1 MADETQLEKSLA
13 DESGKP
19 ATFVDKQWLYVNDSN
34 NGSYTGQIVIDSTT
48 LSNSGSYIG
57 WSESFLQI
65 PLVLQAESAAI
76 TANTQRFDFG
86 MALKSGYWQLIH
98 SMSVEFNN
106 GSVVQQTPFLN
117 VFSSFKNLTSWSE
130 GDLKCWGKITG
141 FAPDTADSWVFNS
154 VIAAASLNNGLQG
167 NGTGFC
173 NNRLAMT
180 FAPSGLL
187 SDVAYPPA
195 IAFGAVYVEATANA
209 AVLNTQIVLATEV
222 SSFSDSVC
230 GCANTGLLQRMKWL
244 NFDMIVPY
252 QTTIGGGAPFGT
264 NIGPIGAGGANVLS
278 NKVLL
283 LTKDSGGLDSVFKNY
298 VRTSANGR
306 AIVFNAII
314 RMKDI
319 CDFFDKLPLMKGATM
334 RLYINTNQC
343 FLPLSVNAA
352 RVNLAGAVVEFPS
365 LQLTATP
372 TILGG
377 GQTCPIMVS
386 SADLGQGMN
395 SIAPVKAGASGAAV
409 ALKVALSV
417 VRCQFGY
424 NFTGTNA
431 NIAAPLTTVRL
442 YAPAYTM
449 SPQAEASYLAMSPTK
464 KIVYEDLFQ
473 YSFPTQLPDATFNI
487 LVSNGLPNLK
497 SIVVMSF
504 LPQASN
510 GVAGAGDYIGTP
522 VSSLLSPFASSGGTP
537 DPIALTNF
545 NIQLSGKNLFNDQNQ
560 YDFQEF
566 YEQFISSN
574 QLNGSL
580 TTGLAS
586 GLIGEHEWS
595 DLYRYYYADCS
606 RGLPQESGVSRSIQI
621 TGVNKSAYTVNLM
634 VFASFTR
641 SLTVDVRS
649 GVRIE

>member
-1 MADETQLEKSLA
+1 MDETQLDKSLA

-65 PLVLQAESAAI
+65 PLVLQAESASI
-76 TANTQRFDFG
+76 TATTDKFDFG

-130 GDLKCWGKITG
+130 GDLKCWGKVTG
-141 FAPDTADSWVFNS
+141 FCPDTADSWVYNS
-154 VIAAASLNNGLQG
+154 VLAAASAVNGLQG
-167 NGTGFC
+167 SGTGFC
-173 NNRLAMT
+173 NNRLATT
-180 FAPSGLL
+180 FASSGNL
-187 SDVAYPPA
+187 SDVAYPA
-195 IAFGAVYVEATANA
+195 LTFTDTLVVCATQA
-209 AVLNTQIVLATEV
+209 
-222 SSFSDSVC
+222 SGFSDNVA
-230 GCANTGLLQRMKWL
+230 GCANEGLLQRMKWL
-244 NFDMIVPY
+244 NFDMICP
-252 QTTIGGGAPFGT
+252 TAGSGT
-264 NIGPIGAGGANVLS
+264 VVAAVGANVLA
-278 NKVLL
+278 NKVSLL
-283 LTKDSGGLDSVFKNY
+283 ATNEAGLKGIFKNY
-298 VRTSANGR
+298 IQSTTGGR
-306 AIVFNAII
+306 VIVFNAII

-319 CDFFDKLPLMKGATM
+319 CDFFDKMPLMKGATM
-334 RLYINTNQC
+334 RLYVNTNQC
-343 FLPLSVNAA
+343 YLPLNVVAA
-352 RVNLAGAVVEFPS
+352 EVETTGVITCFPAIS
-365 LQLTATP
+365 LSATP

-395 SIAPVKAGASGAAV
+395 VIAPVKAAVPGNAV

-417 VRCQFGY
+417 VRNQFAS
-424 NFTGTNA
+424 NFTNQSSKD
-431 NIAAPLTTVRL
+431 AACPLNSVRL

-473 YSFPTQLPDATFNI
+473 YSFPNQPANATFNI

-497 SIVVMSF
+497 SLVVMSF
-504 LPQASN
+504 LPSGSN
-510 GVAGAGDYIGTP
+510 GVTGAGQYVSTP
-522 VSSLLSPFASSGGTP
+522 VSTLYSPFASSGGTP
-537 DPIALTNF
+537 DPIAITNF
-545 NIQLSGKNLFNDQNQ
+545 NVQLSGRNLFNDNNQ

-566 YEQFISSN
+566 YEQFVSSN

-595 DLYRYYYADCS
+595 NLYRYYYCDAS

-621 TGVNKSAYTVNLM
+621 TGQNQSPHIINLM

-641 SLTVDVRS
+641 SLTVDCRS
-649 GVRIE
+649 GIRIE

>member
-34 NGSYTGQIVIDSTT
+34 NGSYTGQIVIDTTT

-57 WSESFLQI
+57 WSECFLQV
-65 PLVLQAESAAI
+65 PLILQAESPSLNAI
-76 TANTQRFDFG
+76 GKKFDFG

-117 VFSSFKNLTSWSE
+117 VFSSFKNLTSWSD
-130 GDLKCWGKITG
+130 GDLKCWGKVTG
-141 FAPDTADSWVFNS
+141 FYPDTADSWVFNS
-154 VIAAASLNNGLQG
+154 LVSAASAVNGLQG
-167 NGTGFC
+167 NGSGFC
-173 NNRLAMT
+173 NNRLTAT
-180 FAPSGLL
+180 FATSGIL
-187 SDVAYPPA
+187 SDVAYPPILDPLVVSA
-195 IAFGAVYVEATANA
+195 ANLA
-209 AVLNTQIVLATEV
+209 AALLSTQVVLATEA
-222 SSFSDSVC
+222 SGFSDNVC
-230 GCANTGLLQRMKWL
+230 GCANTGLLKRMKWL

-252 QTTIGGGAPFGT
+252 QTAIGGGAPFGV
-264 NIGPIGAGGANVLS
+264 NVASVGANVLS

-283 LTKDSGGLDSVFKNY
+283 LTKDQAGLISVFKNY
-298 VRTSANGR
+298 IQTTTTGR
-306 AIVFNAII
+306 AIIFNAII

-343 FLPLSVNAA
+343 FLPLTVNAP
-352 RVNLAGAVVEFPS
+352 RVSAGGIISEFPS
-365 LQLTATP
+365 IQLTATP

-395 SIAPVKAGASGAAV
+395 AIAPVKAEASGAAV
-409 ALKVALSV
+409 ELKIALSV
-417 VRCQFGY
+417 VQCQFPS
-424 NFTGTNA
+424 NFVEA
-431 NIAAPLTTVRL
+431 NRSISAPLRTVRL

-473 YSFPTQLPDATFNI
+473 YSFPNQLPDATFNI

-510 GVAGAGDYIGTP
+510 GVAGAGAYAGTP
-522 VSSLLSPFASSGGTP
+522 VSSLISPFASSGGTP

-566 YEQFISSN
+566 YEQMVSSY

-621 TGVNKSAYTVNLM
+621 TGVNKSAYAVNLM

-649 GVRIE
+649 GTRIE

>member
-1 MADETQLEKSLA
+1 MADETQLDKSLA

-57 WSESFLQI
+57 WSESFLQV
-65 PLVLQAESAAI
+65 PLVLQAESI
-76 TANTQRFDFG
+76 PLDANTKKFDFG

-117 VFSSFKNLTSWSE
+117 VFSSFKNLTSWSD

-141 FAPDTADSWVFNS
+141 FCPDTADSWVFNS
-154 VIAAASLNNGLQG
+154 AVSLVTSAANGLQG
-167 NGTGFC
+167 SGTGFC
-173 NNRLAMT
+173 NNRLTQT
-180 FAPSGLL
+180 FAPSGAL
-187 SDVAYPPA
+187 SDVAYP
-195 IAFGAVYVEATANA
+195 A
-209 AVLNTQIVLATEV
+209 AVFTATPVVVATEA
-222 SSFSDSVC
+222 SGFSDSVC
-230 GCANTGLLQRMKWL
+230 GCANVGLLQRMKWL

-252 QTTIGGGAPFGT
+252 QTTVAGAVVGT
-264 NIGPIGAGGANVLS
+264 NVAAVGANVLA

-283 LTKDSGGLDSVFKNY
+283 LARDSGGLTSIFKNY
-298 VRTSANGR
+298 IQTTATSR
-306 AIVFNAII
+306 AIIFNAVI
-314 RMKDI
+314 RLKDI
-319 CDFFDKLPLMKGATM
+319 CDFFDKMPLMKGATM

-343 FLPLSVNAA
+343 YLPLSV
-352 RVNLAGAVVEFPS
+352 VPGEVEASGVITSFPS

-386 SADLGQGMN
+386 SADFGQGMN
-395 SIAPVKAGASGAAV
+395 AIAPVSDATPTAAV
-409 ALKVALSV
+409 ALRVALSI
-417 VRCQFGY
+417 VRCQFAS
-424 NFTGTNA
+424 NFVNVASQT
-431 NIAAPLTTVRL
+431 AACPMNTVRL

-473 YSFPTQLPDATFNI
+473 YSFPNQDSNSTFNI

-504 LPQASN
+504 LPAASN
-510 GVAGAGDYIGTP
+510 GVASAGIYASTP
-522 VSSLLSPFASSGGTP
+522 VSSLYSPFASSGGTP

-606 RGLPQESGVSRSIQI
+606 RGLPQEAGVSRSIQI
-621 TGVNKSAYTVNLM
+621 TGVNKSAYPVNLM

-641 SLTVDVRS
+641 SLTVDIRS
-649 GVRIE
+649 GIRIE

>member
-1 MADETQLEKSLA
+1 MADETQLDKSLA

-65 PLVLQAESAAI
+65 PLVLQAESTPIDAV
-76 TANTQRFDFG
+76 TDKFDFG

-106 GSVVQQTPFLN
+106 GSVVQQTQFLN

-130 GDLKCWGKITG
+130 GDLKCWGKVTG
-141 FAPDTADSWVFNS
+141 FCPDTADSWVYNT
-154 VIAAASLNNGLQG
+154 VAAAASAVNGLQG
-167 NGTGFC
+167 SGTGLC
-173 NNRLAMT
+173 NNRLAKT
-180 FAPSGLL
+180 FAASGAL
-187 SDVAYPPA
+187 SDVAYP
-195 IAFGAVYVEATANA
+195 A
-209 AVLNTQIVLATEV
+209 AVFTATPLTIATEA
-222 SSFSDSVC
+222 SGFSDSVC

-244 NFDMIVPY
+244 NFDMVCP
-252 QTTIGGGAPFGT
+252 TGGSGT
-264 NIGPIGAGGANVLS
+264 VVAATGANVLA
-278 NKVLL
+278 NKVSL
-283 LTKDSGGLDSVFKNY
+283 LTTNEQGLKQIFKNY
-298 VRTSANGR
+298 ISSSTSAR
-306 AIVFNAII
+306 IIYFNAVV
-314 RMKDI
+314 RLKDV
-319 CDFFDKLPLMKGATM
+319 CDFFDKMPLMKGATM
-334 RLYINTNQC
+334 RLYINTNQAY
-343 FLPLSVNAA
+343 LPLQVHAA
-352 RVNLAGAVVEFPS
+352 EVTGAGVITSFPALS
-365 LQLTATP
+365 LTSTP

-395 SIAPVKAGASGAAV
+395 VIAPVKAGVPGVGV
-409 ALKVALSV
+409 ALRVALSI
-417 VRCQFGY
+417 VRCQFPS
-424 NFTGTNA
+424 NFQNNA
-431 NIAAPLTTVRL
+431 SQTAVCPLTTVRL

-473 YSFPTQLPDATFNI
+473 YSFPGQAASSTFNI

-504 LPQASN
+504 LPVASN
-510 GVAGAGDYIGTP
+510 GVTGAGDYVSTP
-522 VSSLLSPFASSGGTP
+522 VSSLYSPFSSSGGTP

-566 YEQFISSN
+566 NEQFVSSN

-586 GLIGEHEWS
+586 GLIGENEWS
-595 DLYRYYYADCS
+595 NLYRYYYADCS
-606 RGLPQESGVSRSIQI
+606 RGLPQEAGVSRSIQI
-621 TGVNKSAYTVNLM
+621 TGQNQSAQIINLM

-641 SLTVDVRS
+641 SLTVDIRT
-649 GVRIE
+649 GQRID

>member
-1 MADETQLEKSLA
+1 MADETQLDKSLA

-34 NGSYTGQIVIDSTT
+34 NGSYTGQIVLDSTT

-65 PLVLQAESAAI
+65 PLVLQAESANLDAV
-76 TANTQRFDFG
+76 ADKFDFG

-130 GDLKCWGKITG
+130 ADLKCWGKITG
-141 FAPDTADSWVFNS
+141 FCPDTADSWVFNS
-154 VIAAASLNNGLQG
+154 LLSAADAVNGLQG
-167 NGTGFC
+167 SGLGFC
-173 NNRLAMT
+173 NNRLATT
-180 FAPSGLL
+180 FASSGNL
-187 SDVAYPPA
+187 SDVAYPA
-195 IAFGAVYVEATANA
+195 LTFTDTLVV
-209 AVLNTQIVLATEV
+209 VATEA
-222 SSFSDSVC
+222 SGFSDSVC
-230 GCANTGLLQRMKWL
+230 GCANKGLLQRMKWL

-252 QTTIGGGAPFGT
+252 QTTISGSAVGT
-264 NIGPIGAGGANVLS
+264 AVAAVGANVLA

-283 LTKDSGGLDSVFKNY
+283 LARDQSGLTTIFKNY
-298 VRTSANGR
+298 IQTTATSR
-306 AIVFNAII
+306 AIIFNAVI
-314 RMKDI
+314 RLKDI
-319 CDFFDKLPLMKGATM
+319 CDFFDKMPLMKGATM

-343 FLPLSVNAA
+343 YLPLNV
-352 RVNLAGAVVEFPS
+352 VAGEVETTGVITAFPA
-365 LQLTATP
+365 LGLTATP

-395 SIAPVKAGASGAAV
+395 VIAPVKAGVPGNAV
-409 ALKVALSV
+409 ALKVALSI
-417 VRCQFGY
+417 VRCQFAS
-424 NFTGTNA
+424 NFANA
-431 NIAAPLTTVRL
+431 ASQNAACPMNTVRL

-473 YSFPTQLPDATFNI
+473 YSFPNQGAGDTFNI

-504 LPQASN
+504 LPAASN
-510 GVAGAGDYIGTP
+510 GVTGAGQYVFTP
-522 VSSLLSPFASSGGTP
+522 TTSLYSPFASSGGTP
-537 DPIALTNF
+537 DPVALTNF

-566 YEQFISSN
+566 YEQFVSSN

-595 DLYRYYYADCS
+595 NLYRYYYADCS
-606 RGLPQESGVSRSIQI
+606 RGLPQEAGVSRSIQI
-621 TGVNKSAYTVNLM
+621 TGINKSAYAVNLM

-641 SLTVDVRS
+641 SLTVDIRS
-649 GVRIE
+649 GVRID

>member
-1 MADETQLEKSLA
+1 MADETQLDKSLA

-57 WSESFLQI
+57 WSESFIQV
-65 PLVLQAESAAI
+65 PLVLQAES
-76 TANTQRFDFG
+76 TSLNDNTKKFDFG

-106 GSVVQQTPFLN
+106 GSVVQQTQFLN

-130 GDLKCWGKITG
+130 GDLACWGKVTG
-141 FAPDTADSWVFNS
+141 FCPDTADSWVYNT
-154 VIAAASLNNGLQG
+154 VAAAASAGNGLQG
-167 NGTGFC
+167 SGTGFC
-173 NNRLAMT
+173 NNRLAKT
-180 FAPSGLL
+180 FAPSGAL
-187 SDVAYPPA
+187 SDVAYP
-195 IAFGAVYVEATANA
+195 TANVFTA
-209 AVLNTQIVLATEV
+209 TSLVVATEA
-222 SSFSDSVC
+222 SSFSDNVC

-244 NFDMIVPY
+244 NFDMVCP
-252 QTTIGGGAPFGT
+252 TGGSGSVVAAVA
-264 NIGPIGAGGANVLS
+264 NSANVLA
-278 NKVLL
+278 NKVSL
-283 LTKDSGGLDSVFKNY
+283 LTTNEAGLKQIFKNY
-298 VRTSANGR
+298 ISTAANAR
-306 AIVFNAII
+306 IIYFNAII
-314 RMKDI
+314 RLKDI
-319 CDFFDKLPLMKGATM
+319 CDFFDKMPLMKGATM
-334 RLYINTNQC
+334 RLFINTNQC
-343 FLPLSVNAA
+343 YLPLKVVAAQVDASGSV
-352 RVNLAGAVVEFPS
+352 LAFPALG
-365 LQLTATP
+365 LQSTP

-395 SIAPVKAGASGAAV
+395 AIAPVKAAVPGAAV
-409 ALKVALSV
+409 DLKVALSI
-417 VRCQFGY
+417 VRCQFPS
-424 NFTGTNA
+424 NFSYA
-431 NIAAPLTTVRL
+431 VSQSAVCPLTTVRL

-473 YSFPTQLPDATFNI
+473 YSFPGQAASSTFNI

-510 GVAGAGDYIGTP
+510 GITGLDAYVSTP
-522 VSSLLSPFASSGGTP
+522 VSSLYSPFSSSGGTP

-566 YEQFISSN
+566 YEQFVSSN

-586 GLIGEHEWS
+586 GLIGEHDWS
-595 DLYRYYYADCS
+595 NLYRYYYADCS
-606 RGLPQESGVSRSIQI
+606 RGLPQEAGVSRSIQI
-621 TGVNKSAYTVNLM
+621 TGQNQSAQVINLM

-641 SLTVDVRS
+641 TLTVDVRS

>member
-1 MADETQLEKSLA
+1 MADETQLDKSLA

-57 WSESFLQI
+57 WSESFLQV
-65 PLVLQAESAAI
+65 PLVLQAES
-76 TANTQRFDFG
+76 TPLDANADRFDFG
-86 MALKSGYWQLIH
+86 MALKSGYWQIIH

-130 GDLKCWGKITG
+130 GDLRCWGKITG
-141 FAPDTADSWVFNS
+141 FYPDTADSWVFNS
-154 VIAAASLNNGLQG
+154 ILSAASTANGLQG

-173 NNRLAMT
+173 NNRLATT
-180 FAPSGLL
+180 FSASGLL
-187 SDVAYPPA
+187 SDVAYPTA
-195 IAFGAVYVEATANA
+195 IAFGATYVEATANA

-222 SSFSDSVC
+222 SSFSDNVC

-252 QTTIGGGAPFGT
+252 TTTVGSNTIGTAVAAT
-264 NIGPIGAGGANVLS
+264 AGSANVLS

-283 LTKDSGGLDSVFKNY
+283 LARDSGGLTSVFKNY
-298 VRTSANGR
+298 IQTSTTGR

-314 RMKDI
+314 RLKDI
-319 CDFFDKLPLMKGATM
+319 CDFFDKMPLMKGATM

-343 FLPLSVNAA
+343 FLPLSVVAP
-352 RVNLAGAVVEFPS
+352 RVNLAGAIVEFPS

-395 SIAPVKAGASGAAV
+395 VIAPVKAAAAGNAV

-417 VRCQFGY
+417 VQCQFPS
-424 NFTGTNA
+424 NFTGA
-431 NIAAPLTTVRL
+431 NQTVSAPLRTVRL

-473 YSFPTQLPDATFNI
+473 YSFPNQESQSTFNI

-504 LPQASN
+504 LPSSSN
-510 GVAGAGDYIGTP
+510 GVSGAGEYAGTI
-522 VSSLLSPFASSGGTP
+522 VSSLFSPFSSSGGTP

-566 YEQFISSN
+566 YEQFVSSN

-586 GLIGEHEWS
+586 GLIGEAEWS

-606 RGLPQESGVSRSIQI
+606 RGLPQEAGVSRSIQI
-621 TGVNKSAYTVNLM
+621 TGVNKSAYNINLM

-641 SLTVDVRS
+641 SITVDVRS

>member
-1 MADETQLEKSLA
+1 MADETQLDKSLA

-65 PLVLQAESAAI
+65 PLVLQAESLPIDAV
-76 TANTQRFDFG
+76 TDRFDFG

-106 GSVVQQTPFLN
+106 GSVVQQTQFLN

-130 GDLKCWGKITG
+130 GDLKCWGKVTG
-141 FAPDTADSWVFNS
+141 FYPDTADSWVYNT
-154 VIAAASLNNGLQG
+154 VTAAASAVNGLQG
-167 NGTGFC
+167 SGTGLC
-173 NNRLAMT
+173 NNRLTKT
-180 FAPSGLL
+180 FAASGAL
-187 SDVAYPPA
+187 SDVAYPA
-195 IAFGAVYVEATANA
+195 AAFTATP
-209 AVLNTQIVLATEV
+209 LTLATEA
-222 SSFSDSVC
+222 SGFSDSVC

-244 NFDMIVPY
+244 NFDMVCP
-252 QTTIGGGAPFGT
+252 TAGSGT
-264 NIGPIGAGGANVLS
+264 VVAATGANVLA
-278 NKVLL
+278 NKVSL
-283 LTKDSGGLDSVFKNY
+283 LTTNEAGLKQIFKNY
-298 VRTSANGR
+298 ISTSTTAR
-306 AIVFNAII
+306 IIYFNAVV
-314 RMKDI
+314 RLKDV
-319 CDFFDKLPLMKGATM
+319 CDFFDKMPLMKGATM
-334 RLYINTNQC
+334 RLYINTNQA
-343 FLPLSVNAA
+343 FLPLQVHAA
-352 RVNLAGAVVEFPS
+352 EVTAAGVITSFPALS
-365 LQLTATP
+365 LTATP

-395 SIAPVKAGASGAAV
+395 TIAPVKAGLPGAGV
-409 ALKVALSV
+409 NLRVALSI
-417 VRCQFGY
+417 VRCQFQSS
-424 NFTGTNA
+424 FQNA
-431 NIAAPLTTVRL
+431 VSQAAVCPLTTVRL

-473 YSFPTQLPDATFNI
+473 YSFPGQAASSTFNI

-504 LPQASN
+504 LPVGSN
-510 GVAGAGDYIGTP
+510 GTVGAGDYLSVTS
-522 VSSLLSPFASSGGTP
+522 SSLYSPFSSSGGTP

-566 YEQFISSN
+566 YEQIVSSN

-586 GLIGEHEWS
+586 GLISEHEWS
-595 DLYRYYYADCS
+595 NLYRYYYADCS
-606 RGLPQESGVSRSIQI
+606 RGLPQEAGVSRSIQI
-621 TGVNKSAYTVNLM
+621 TGQNQSAQIINLM

-641 SLTVDVRS
+641 SLTVDIRT
-649 GVRIE
+649 GQRID

>member
-1 MADETQLEKSLA
+1 
-13 DESGKP
+13 
-19 ATFVDKQWLYVNDSN
+19 
-34 NGSYTGQIVIDSTT
+34 
-48 LSNSGSYIG
+48 
-57 WSESFLQI
+57 
-65 PLVLQAESAAI
+65 VLQAESASI
-76 TANTQRFDFG
+76 DANTKKFDFG

-141 FAPDTADSWVFNS
+141 FCPDTADSWVFNTL
-154 VIAAASLNNGLQG
+154 VSLVTSTANGLQG
-167 NGTGFC
+167 SGTGFC
-173 NNRLAMT
+173 NNRLTQT
-180 FAPSGLL
+180 FAPSGAL
-187 SDVAYPPA
+187 SDVAYP
-195 IAFGAVYVEATANA
+195 A
-209 AVLNTQIVLATEV
+209 AVFTATPVVVATEA
-222 SSFSDSVC
+222 SGFSDSVC

-252 QTTIGGGAPFGT
+252 QTTVAGAPVGT
-264 NIGPIGAGGANVLS
+264 AVTAVGANVLA

-283 LTKDSGGLDSVFKNY
+283 LAKDDSGLKTIFKNY
-298 VRTSANGR
+298 IATTATSR
-306 AIVFNAII
+306 AIIFNAVI
-314 RMKDI
+314 RLKDI
-319 CDFFDKLPLMKGATM
+319 CDFFDKMPLMKGATM

-343 FLPLSVNAA
+343 FLPLSV
-352 RVNLAGAVVEFPS
+352 VPGEVESTGVITTFPS

-386 SADLGQGMN
+386 SADFGQGMN
-395 SIAPVKAGASGAAV
+395 AIAPVSADTPAAAV
-409 ALKVALSV
+409 ALKVALSI
-417 VRCQFGY
+417 VRCQFQSSFS
-424 NFTGTNA
+424 NDA
-431 NIAAPLTTVRL
+431 SKSAACPMNTVRL

-473 YSFPTQLPDATFNI
+473 YSFPNQGAGDTFNI

-504 LPQASN
+504 LPAASN
-510 GVAGAGDYIGTP
+510 GVASAGIYISTP
-522 VSSLLSPFASSGGTP
+522 VTSLYSPFASSGGTP

-566 YEQFISSN
+566 YEQFVSSN

-595 DLYRYYYADCS
+595 NLYRYYYADCS
-606 RGLPQESGVSRSIQI
+606 RGLPQEAGVSRSIQI
-621 TGVNKSAYTVNLM
+621 TGINKSAYPVNLM

-641 SLTVDVRS
+641 SITVDVRS